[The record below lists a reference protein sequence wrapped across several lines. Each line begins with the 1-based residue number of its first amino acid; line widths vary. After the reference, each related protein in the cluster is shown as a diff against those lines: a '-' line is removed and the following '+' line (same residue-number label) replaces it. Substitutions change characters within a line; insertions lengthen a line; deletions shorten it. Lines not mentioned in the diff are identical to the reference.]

1 MARGGASLKLKRLR
15 QRFGITA
22 PKLAV
27 RTHFPW
33 YLRALAVLAMLSIVL
48 ALAAWIFDAGKRTA
62 AFQGSELVHENEL
75 LEQRVGELTSE
86 LSALRDSMGSGE
98 SSLQIERA
106 TQQQLT
112 LQIKT
117 LEEQNT
123 AMKHELAFFEGL
135 ISSSQS
141 TTEDAGL
148 RIERMRIDPEPTTGH
163 YRYSI
168 LLINSAWKASKEI
181 KGTLELELSVRQQ
194 GKNVIIKLPSKAEQD
209 ARNFRFEIKH
219 YQRIEGLFS
228 LPAGAVLKS
237 VEARVL
243 QDGHLRARHLLT
255 L

>member
-15 QRFGITA
+15 QRFGINA

-27 RTHFPW
+27 RAHFPW

-62 AFQGSELVHENEL
+62 ALQGSELGQENEL
-75 LEQRVGELTSE
+75 LELRVGELTSE

-123 AMKHELAFFEGL
+123 ALKHELAFFEGL

-141 TTEDAGL
+141 TDDAGL

-168 LLINSAWKASKEI
+168 LLINSAGKAAKEI
-181 KGTLELELSVRQQ
+181 KGTLELVLNVRQQ
-194 GKNVIIKLPSKAEQD
+194 SKTVIIKLPSKAEQD